1 MKKLKTLIR
10 DYLEDALSP
19 DASKPE
25 RFFILLN
32 LLLPV
37 FMGLYVFLNPM
48 PLSSISEILF
58 YSSVVVLLF
67 LIFFKKTEFT
77 LRTPLTLPYALF
89 LIWVII
95 GLFFTLDFKNS
106 IHDIRA
112 HLLAYWIIFYLLVN
126 YFNSKKKLEAL
137 SWVII
142 LSVTFFSI
150 GAIIIYYFIEGFSFN
165 ERLGGTFKEMY
176 TGWMC
181 LITVSAIPLMLNEL
195 YRANTLYS
203 RLLLTFGFL
212 ITTIATLLN
221 QSRAA
226 LIGIMVALL
235 IMCMDNKKNII
246 LVVITIFFMVLI
258 PGIRERVSNKGLDDI
273 RSNINRL
280 SIEIIKDYHLTGV
293 GFGMQIFGNPDV
305 LNLEKYNQRLPKQYQ
320 QHVIRTAPHNI
331 ILDIAVRTGIIGL
344 LLFSY
349 ILICALFMIWQVWKQ
364 TKNEDLRSW
373 AICLLACLAS
383 FMTQSLFNDTTY
395 NSRAVA
401 FYTILAMIT
410 ILWNLVRENQ
420 PASLNN

>member
-1 MKKLKTLIR
+1 M
-10 DYLEDALSP
+10 
-19 DASKPE
+19 
-25 RFFILLN
+25 
-32 LLLPV
+32 
-37 FMGLYVFLNPM
+37 
-48 PLSSISEILF
+48 
-58 YSSVVVLLF
+58 
-67 LIFFKKTEFT
+67 
-77 LRTPLTLPYALF
+77 
-89 LIWVII
+89 II

-293 GFGMQIFGNPDV
+293 GFGMQIYGNPDV